1 MNIQAMMQQAQK
13 IQKDILKA
21 KKEVEDKTYV
31 STQSFVTVETK
42 GTKEILKITINQDSL
57 DKEDIEILQ
66 DLIVIA
72 ANENIKSIN
81 KDTESKLGK
90 FSGMAGLL

>member
-21 KKEVEDKTYV
+21 KKEVEGKTYV
-31 STQSFVTVETK
+31 CTQSFVTVETK
-42 GTKEILKITINQDSL
+42 GTKEITKITINQESL
-57 DKEDIEILQ
+57 DKEEIEILQ

-81 KDTESKLGK
+81 NDTESKLGK
-90 FSGMAGLL
+90 FGGMAGLL

>member
-21 KKEVEDKTYV
+21 KKEVEEKTYV
-31 STQSFVTVETK
+31 CTQSFVTVETK
-42 GTKEILKITINQDSL
+42 GTKEITKITINQESL

-90 FSGMAGLL
+90 FGGMAGLL